1 MDTLQFE
8 FEFWVE
14 RKEAAVR
21 SQYLIT
27 RAEERAKG
35 NPQHPTVC
43 RYWLE
48 SHCVAGNRCFYSH
61 VYSLDR
67 VPLCAYIDEP
77 SCAEGPFC
85 KFRHFRK
92 PGERDAAV
100 RTDPL
105 RSMNLHTT
113 M

>member
-1 MDTLQFE
+1 MDKIQFD

-14 RKEAAVR
+14 RREAARKV
-21 SQYLIT
+21 QYMAT
-27 RAEERAKG
+27 RAEEKAKG
-35 NPQHPTVC
+35 NPQYPTVC

-48 SHCVAGNRCFYSH
+48 SHCAAGDRCFYSH

-67 VPLCAYIDEP
+67 VPLCAYVDEP
-77 SCAEGPFC
+77 ACAEGAAC
-85 KFRHFRK
+85 KFRHYRK

-100 RTDPL
+100 RSDPL
-105 RSMNLHTT
+105 RTMNLDTT